1 MKKSEMKALAHHT
14 MDLEDHINTV
24 MRKILTQHGE
34 DVAMNV
40 LLNVGTS
47 MLAKTLLLAPEEA
60 RDDLVG
66 VLATLIDAKVKEG
79 NAMIES
85 VKVIGNAMV
94 H

>member
-1 MKKSEMKALAHHT
+1 MKKSEMKALANHA

-24 MRKILTQHGE
+24 MRKILEKEGD

-40 LLNVGTS
+40 LLNIGTT

-60 RDDLVG
+60 RDNLVG
-66 VLATLIDAKVKEG
+66 VLATLIDAKMQEG
-79 NAMIES
+79 EAVLES
-85 VKVIGNAMV
+85 FRAIRSAMV

>member
-1 MKKSEMKALAHHT
+1 MKKSEMKAIGNHT
-14 MDLEDHINTV
+14 IDLEDQVNTV
-24 MRKILTQHGE
+24 MRKIFNEHGD

-40 LLNVGTS
+40 MLNVGTS

-66 VLATLIDAKVKEG
+66 VLATLIDAKVQEG
-79 NAMIES
+79 GALIES
-85 VKVIGNAMV
+85 FKAIGNAMV